1 MKLRTKTIIGIA
13 VIEALALAL
22 LIVTGLQWLKSS
34 NENRLKVGTNQLA
47 SVFAKATRD
56 AVLATDLAYLD
67 SFAESLVSEQNLA
80 YIRITDR
87 NGVEL
92 ARHGDYTH
100 VDTRV
105 SPADVTDG
113 VYDVISPI
121 QVDGQLYGNVEMGV
135 TVNDLHVMLS
145 QATRSSLLIAI
156 AEMSLVA
163 LFSLALGTYLMR
175 RLDVLR
181 KGAEKV
187 ARMGPGA
194 QIMVTGNDEVT
205 RVSTAFNEMSRS
217 LAKAQEKLAEKHQQQ
232 IALTNKVTE
241 LAQVAEHA
249 RDVIIITDAKGKIT
263 WVNPAFESLT
273 GYTLSE
279 VVGQSPGSLLQG
291 YSSDLE
297 IVHEMS
303 RKIAQKEAVRVEIL
317 NYAKSGESYWVE
329 LDISPVTDSTGEIV
343 RFIAVERDITQRRQ
357 VEEQLE
363 TALKE
368 ATRATRAK
376 SEFLANM
383 SHEIRT
389 PMNAIMGF
397 TELLLEKPM
406 HAEHREQL
414 ELVHRSAGNLVA
426 IINDILDYSKIEAGK
441 LSLTN
446 EAFDLQEVLESTID
460 LCGYQAKEKELPL
473 VMNIAPAIN
482 TKVMGDKGRVNQI
495 LLNLIGNALKFTDS
509 GTVTVNVEAE
519 SFRETTRFYISVED
533 TGIGIPAERLPY
545 IMEKFEQV
553 DNSATRQYEGTG
565 LGLAICKRLIQ
576 LYGGELKVES
586 EEGKGS
592 CFSFSITLV
601 NQHSKISVAANQDYP
616 MLDEKLIPEVLR
628 NKKILIAEDSYV
640 NRLLIEK
647 MLNDAPVELVFA
659 EDGEQAVAL
668 YCQHVPDMVITDISM
683 PNKDGYEATADIRTL
698 QEQGYPWCPII
709 ALSAHAMTEERER
722 SFASGMNDHLSK
734 PISKDLLI
742 KMIFKWLSLSEVNEK
757 KQGAKFKY

>member
-291 YSSDLE
+291 DSSDLE

-647 MLNDAPVELVFA
+647 MLNNAPVELVFA

-742 KMIFKWLSLSEVNEK
+742 KMIFKWLSLSEENEK
-757 KQGAKFKY
+757 KQGAKFNY

>member
-105 SPADVTDG
+105 SPAEVTDG

-291 YSSDLE
+291 DSSDLE

-742 KMIFKWLSLSEVNEK
+742 KMIFKWLSLSEENEK

>member
-105 SPADVTDG
+105 SPAEVTDG

-291 YSSDLE
+291 DSSDLE

-519 SFRETTRFYISVED
+519 SFLETTRFYISVED

-742 KMIFKWLSLSEVNEK
+742 KMIFKWLSLSEENEK

>member
-105 SPADVTDG
+105 SPAEVTDG

-291 YSSDLE
+291 DSSDLE

-303 RKIAQKEAVRVEIL
+303 RKIARRKL
-317 NYAKSGESYWVE
+317 YA
-329 LDISPVTDSTGEIV
+329 L
-343 RFIAVERDITQRRQ
+343 RFLIT
-357 VEEQLE
+357 
-363 TALKE
+363 LKV
-368 ATRATRAK
+368 
-376 SEFLANM
+376 
-383 SHEIRT
+383 
-389 PMNAIMGF
+389 G
-397 TELLLEKPM
+397 
-406 HAEHREQL
+406 
-414 ELVHRSAGNLVA
+414 
-426 IINDILDYSKIEAGK
+426 
-441 LSLTN
+441 
-446 EAFDLQEVLESTID
+446 
-460 LCGYQAKEKELPL
+460 
-473 VMNIAPAIN
+473 
-482 TKVMGDKGRVNQI
+482 
-495 LLNLIGNALKFTDS
+495 NLIG
-509 GTVTVNVEAE
+509 
-519 SFRETTRFYISVED
+519 
-533 TGIGIPAERLPY
+533 
-545 IMEKFEQV
+545 
-553 DNSATRQYEGTG
+553 
-565 LGLAICKRLIQ
+565 
-576 LYGGELKVES
+576 
-586 EEGKGS
+586 
-592 CFSFSITLV
+592 
-601 NQHSKISVAANQDYP
+601 
-616 MLDEKLIPEVLR
+616 
-628 NKKILIAEDSYV
+628 
-640 NRLLIEK
+640 
-647 MLNDAPVELVFA
+647 
-659 EDGEQAVAL
+659 
-668 YCQHVPDMVITDISM
+668 
-683 PNKDGYEATADIRTL
+683 
-698 QEQGYPWCPII
+698 
-709 ALSAHAMTEERER
+709 
-722 SFASGMNDHLSK
+722 
-734 PISKDLLI
+734 
-742 KMIFKWLSLSEVNEK
+742 LSLISH
-757 KQGAKFKY
+757 Q

>member
-1 MKLRTKTIIGIA
+1 
-13 VIEALALAL
+13 
-22 LIVTGLQWLKSS
+22 
-34 NENRLKVGTNQLA
+34 
-47 SVFAKATRD
+47 
-56 AVLATDLAYLD
+56 
-67 SFAESLVSEQNLA
+67 
-80 YIRITDR
+80 
-87 NGVEL
+87 
-92 ARHGDYTH
+92 
-100 VDTRV
+100 
-105 SPADVTDG
+105 
-113 VYDVISPI
+113 
-121 QVDGQLYGNVEMGV
+121 
-135 TVNDLHVMLS
+135 
-145 QATRSSLLIAI
+145 
-156 AEMSLVA
+156 
-163 LFSLALGTYLMR
+163 
-175 RLDVLR
+175 
-181 KGAEKV
+181 
-187 ARMGPGA
+187 
-194 QIMVTGNDEVT
+194 
-205 RVSTAFNEMSRS
+205 
-217 LAKAQEKLAEKHQQQ
+217 
-232 IALTNKVTE
+232 
-241 LAQVAEHA
+241 
-249 RDVIIITDAKGKIT
+249 
-263 WVNPAFESLT
+263 
-273 GYTLSE
+273 
-279 VVGQSPGSLLQG
+279 
-291 YSSDLE
+291 
-297 IVHEMS
+297 
-303 RKIAQKEAVRVEIL
+303 
-317 NYAKSGESYWVE
+317 
-329 LDISPVTDSTGEIV
+329 
-343 RFIAVERDITQRRQ
+343 
-357 VEEQLE
+357 
-363 TALKE
+363 
-368 ATRATRAK
+368 
-376 SEFLANM
+376 
-383 SHEIRT
+383 
-389 PMNAIMGF
+389 MNAIMGF

-519 SFRETTRFYISVED
+519 SFLETTRFYISVED

-742 KMIFKWLSLSEVNEK
+742 KMIFKWLSLSEENEK

>member
-291 YSSDLE
+291 DSSDLE

-647 MLNDAPVELVFA
+647 MLNNAPVELVFA

-742 KMIFKWLSLSEVNEK
+742 KMIFKWLSLSEENEK

>member
-105 SPADVTDG
+105 SPAEVTDG

-291 YSSDLE
+291 DSSDLE

-519 SFRETTRFYISVED
+519 SFLETTRFYISVED

-683 PNKDGYEATADIRTL
+683 PNKDGYEATADIRTW

-742 KMIFKWLSLSEVNEK
+742 KMIFKWLSLSEENEK

>member
-1 MKLRTKTIIGIA
+1 MTLRTKTIIGIA
-13 VIEALALAL
+13 LIEALALAL

-34 NENRLKVGTNQLA
+34 NESRLKVGTNQLA

-67 SFAESLVSEQNLA
+67 SFSESLVSEQNLA
-80 YIRITDR
+80 YIRITDS

-92 ARHGDYTH
+92 AMHGDYTG
-100 VDTRV
+100 VNTSV

-181 KGAEKV
+181 KGADKV
-187 ARMGPGA
+187 AKMGPGA
-194 QIMVTGNDEVT
+194 QIKVTGNDEVT
-205 RVSTAFNEMSRS
+205 RVSIAFNEMSRS
-217 LAKAQEKLAEKHQQQ
+217 LVQAQKKLAEKHQQQ
-232 IALTNKVTE
+232 IALTEKVTE

-249 RDVIIITDAKGKIT
+249 RDVIIITDVDGKIT
-263 WVNPAFESLT
+263 WVNPAFENLT

-279 VVGQSPGSLLQG
+279 VVGQSPGCLLQG
-291 YSSDLE
+291 DSSDLDT
-297 IVHEMS
+297 VHEMS
-303 RKIAQKEAVRVEIL
+303 RKVAQKEAVRVEIL
-317 NYAKSGESYWVE
+317 NYTKSGESYWVE
-329 LDISPVTDSTGEIV
+329 LDISPVTDSAGEIV

-363 TALKE
+363 IALKE
-368 ATRATRAK
+368 AKRATRAK

-397 TELLLEKPM
+397 TELLLEKAM
-406 HAEHREQL
+406 HPEQREQL

-441 LSLTN
+441 LSLTC
-446 EAFDLQEVLESTID
+446 EPFDLQEELGSTLE
-460 LCGYQAKEKELPL
+460 LCSYQAEEKKLPL
-473 VMNIAPAIN
+473 VMNIMPEIN
-482 TKVMGDKGRVNQI
+482 TKVIGDKGRVNQI
-495 LLNLIGNALKFTDS
+495 LLNLIGNALKFTES
-509 GTVTVNVEAE
+509 GCVTVTIDAE
-519 SFRETTRFYISVED
+519 SNDETTQFHICVED
-533 TGIGIPAERLPY
+533 TGIGIPAERLPF

-553 DNSATRQYEGTG
+553 DNSATRMYEGTG

-576 LYGGELKVES
+576 LYEGELKVES

-592 CFSFSITLV
+592 RFSFSITLA
-601 NQHSKISVAANQDYP
+601 NQHTQALAAANQSYAVSD
-616 MLDEKLIPEVLR
+616 DKLVTQTLA
-628 NKKILIAEDSYV
+628 NKTILIAEDSYV

-647 MLNDAPVELVFA
+647 MLMGTPVELVFA

-683 PNKDGYEATADIRTL
+683 PNKDGYEATADIRAL
-698 QEQGYPWCPII
+698 QEQGYPWCPIA
-709 ALSAHAMTEERER
+709 ALSAHAMTEEREK
-722 SFASGMNDHLSK
+722 SFAAGMDDHLSK
-734 PISKDLLI
+734 PISKERLI
-742 KMIFKWLSLSEVNEK
+742 KMIVKWLSLSKENEEG
-757 KQGAKFKY
+757 QDAKFKC

>member
-92 ARHGDYTH
+92 ARHGDYTN
-100 VDTRV
+100 VDTTV
-105 SPADVTDG
+105 SPADVTDD

-181 KGAEKV
+181 KGADKV

-205 RVSTAFNEMSRS
+205 RVSTAFNEMSHS
-217 LAKAQEKLAEKHQQQ
+217 LAKAQETLAEKHQQQ
-232 IALTNKVTE
+232 IALTEKVTE

-249 RDVIIITDAKGKIT
+249 RDVIIITDADGKIT
-263 WVNPAFESLT
+263 WVNPAFENLT

-279 VVGQSPGSLLQG
+279 VVGQSPGCLLQG
-291 YSSDLE
+291 DSSDLE
-297 IVHEMS
+297 TVHEMS

-317 NYAKSGESYWVE
+317 NYAKGGESYWVE

-343 RFIAVERDITQRRQ
+343 RFIAVERDITKRRQ

-363 TALKE
+363 TALEE
-368 ATRATRAK
+368 ATRATKAK

-397 TELLLEKPM
+397 SELLLEKSM
-406 HAEHREQL
+406 HSEQREQL
-414 ELVHRSAGNLVA
+414 ELVHKSAANLVT

-446 EAFDLQEVLESTID
+446 ECFNLKEVVESTIE
-460 LCGYQAKEKELPL
+460 LCTYQAKEKNLPL
-473 VMNIAPAIN
+473 VMNISSNIN
-482 TKVMGDKGRVNQI
+482 TAVVGDKGRLNQI
-495 LLNLIGNALKFTDS
+495 LLNLIGNAVKFTDS
-509 GTVTVNVEAE
+509 GSVSVNIDAEALVGK
-519 SFRETTRFYISVED
+519 TRFHICVQD
-533 TGIGIPAERLPY
+533 TGIGIPAERLPF

-576 LYGGELKVES
+576 LFGGELTVCS

-592 CFSFSITLV
+592 CFSFVMTLLNQPAKSPTAV
-601 NQHSKISVAANQDYP
+601 NQDHYIADDHRVNDVI
-616 MLDEKLIPEVLR
+616 EH
-628 NKKILIAEDSYV
+628 KKILVAEDSYV

-647 MLNDAPVELVFA
+647 MLADTPVELVFA
-659 EDGEQAVAL
+659 EDGEQAVERYRENL
-668 YCQHVPDMVITDISM
+668 PDLVITDISM
-683 PNKDGYEATADIRTL
+683 PNKDGYEATADIRAL
-698 QEQGYPWCPII
+698 QEINYPWCPVI
-709 ALSAHAMTEERER
+709 ALSAHAMAEEKKK
-722 SFASGMNDHLSK
+722 SLALGMDDYLTK
-734 PISKDLLI
+734 PVNKTDLI
-742 KMIFKWLSLSEVNEK
+742 KMITKWISYQEK
-757 KQGAKFKY
+757 KEKREG

>member
-105 SPADVTDG
+105 SPAEVTDG

-263 WVNPAFESLT
+263 WVNLAFESLT

-291 YSSDLE
+291 DSSDLE

-363 TALKE
+363 AALKE

-742 KMIFKWLSLSEVNEK
+742 KMIFKWLSLFEENEK